1 MFCPFSQ
8 REEVPV
14 FWLLPI
20 GLLIQAAIATAIF
33 YYIAAEV
40 PPESRVPPLSRQ
52 AQQ

>member
-8 REEVPV
+8 REESSV

-33 YYIAAEV
+33 HYVAADAS
-40 PPESRVPPLSRQ
+40 PESRVPPLSRQ
-52 AQQ
+52 VQQ